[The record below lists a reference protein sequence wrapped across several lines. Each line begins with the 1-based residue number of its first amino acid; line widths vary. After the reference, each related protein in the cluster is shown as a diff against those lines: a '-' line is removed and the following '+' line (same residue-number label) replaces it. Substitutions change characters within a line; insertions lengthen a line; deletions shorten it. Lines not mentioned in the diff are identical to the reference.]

1 MISMARMKSISTIE
15 TELKKAESDLK
26 KAQEKVDLLSD
37 RVLELQKQKQEYETR
52 QIIDAYKKS
61 SKSLEEL
68 LTFLDV

>member
-1 MISMARMKSISTIE
+1 MARMKSISTIE

-26 KAQEKVDLLSD
+26 KAQEKVDFLSD

-61 SKSLEEL
+61 SRSLEEL

>member
-1 MISMARMKSISTIE
+1 MARMKSISTIE
-15 TELKKAESDLK
+15 TELKRAEADLK
-26 KAQEKVDLLSD
+26 KAQEKVDFLSD

>member
-1 MISMARMKSISTIE
+1 MARMKSISTIE
-15 TELKKAESDLK
+15 TELKKAEADLK

-37 RVLELQKQKQEYETR
+37 RVLELQKQKQEYETG

>member
-1 MISMARMKSISTIE
+1 MARMKSISTIE
-15 TELKKAESDLK
+15 TELKKAEADLK
-26 KAQEKVDLLSD
+26 KAQEKVDFLSD
-37 RVLELQKQKQEYETR
+37 RVLELQKQKQEYETG